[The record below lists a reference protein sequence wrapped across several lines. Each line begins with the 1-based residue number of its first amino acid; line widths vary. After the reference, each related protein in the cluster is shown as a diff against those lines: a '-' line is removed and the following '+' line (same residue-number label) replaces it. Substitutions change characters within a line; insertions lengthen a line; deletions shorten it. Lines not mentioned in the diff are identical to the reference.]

1 MSAIK
6 KHLSSAQIII
16 LSFIFEIL
24 IGSFLLMLPI
34 ATKDFKGASFFDALF
49 TATSSTCVTGLIV
62 HDTATYLS
70 LIHI

>member
-34 ATKDFKGASFFDALF
+34 ATKDLKGASFF
-49 TATSSTCVTGLIV
+49 
-62 HDTATYLS
+62 
-70 LIHI
+70 